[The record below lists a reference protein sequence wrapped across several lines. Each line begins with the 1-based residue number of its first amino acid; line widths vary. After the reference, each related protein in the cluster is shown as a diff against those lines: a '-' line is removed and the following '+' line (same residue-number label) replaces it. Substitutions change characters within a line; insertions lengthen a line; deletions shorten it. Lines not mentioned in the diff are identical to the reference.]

1 MSEEEK
7 MRRVRMI
14 MVMFALLALFL
25 PACGQAAQT
34 PTEAPEQPTEVPEAE
49 PTESVE
55 EDVSCTVTIALEAPL
70 TGDSAFWGNQMVQGA
85 TIAKEQVNQAGGVQQ
100 GAYAGC
106 LYEFVGPFD
115 DQGDPA
121 EATNI
126 AQSMTTND
134 EILAMIGPV
143 NSSNAFAVL
152 PILQEA
158 RIPAISGG
166 TSNPDLTKQGWDNF
180 FRAFLND
187 GAIAI
192 YLARFVKDQGYGEVV
207 CAYSNNDYGRGIF
220 DSFSAE
226 AERLGGIEVLS
237 GDAWAP
243 GEDRDF
249 SALITRWQEQDPDAI
264 LIMGE
269 YTEAALITKQARL
282 AGMEQPIVD
291 QGSYGPDFLEMAG
304 EQAEGVI
311 ILTMF
316 DPFRPDKV
324 TQTFVSEFQEQ
335 YGEKPAENGAIA
347 YTAFQVLNH
356 AVNRMETEGR
366 EELIA
371 KLASTRDFD
380 ALLGSVTFDETGEME
395 VPEVAPMVV
404 VEDGEYQSYT
414 P

>member
-1 MSEEEK
+1 
-7 MRRVRMI
+7 MRRLRTIAVT
-14 MVMFALLALFL
+14 FTFLALFL
-25 PACGQAAQT
+25 AACGQATQA
-34 PTEAPEQPTEVPEAE
+34 PTEVPEE
-49 PTESVE
+49 PTEVPQEEPTEAVE
-55 EDVSCTVTIALEAPL
+55 EDVSCTVKIALEAPL

-85 TIAKEQVNQAGGVQQ
+85 TIAKDQFNEAGGVQE
-100 GAYAGC
+100 GPYAGC

-126 AQSMTTND
+126 AQSLTTHD
-134 EILAMIGPV
+134 EVLAMIGPV

-152 PILQEA
+152 PILHEA
-158 RIPAISGG
+158 GIPTISGG
-166 TSNPDLTKQGWDNF
+166 ASNPDLTKQGWDNF

-192 YLARFVKDQGYGEVV
+192 YLARFVKNQGHGEVV

-237 GDAWAP
+237 ADAWAP

-249 SALITRWQEQDPDAI
+249 SAQITRWQEQDPDAI

-282 AGMEQPIVD
+282 AGMEQPIID
-291 QGSYGPDFLEMAG
+291 QGSYGPDFLELAG
-304 EQAEGVI
+304 EQAEGAI

-316 DPFRPDKV
+316 DPFRPDEV
-324 TQTFVSEFQEQ
+324 TQTFVDEFQEQ

-347 YTAFQVLNH
+347 YTAFQVLND
-356 AVNRMETEGR
+356 AINRMEKEGR
-366 EELIA
+366 EELIDE
-371 KLASTRDFD
+371 LASTQDFD
-380 ALLGSVTFDETGEME
+380 ALLGSVTFDETGEMM
-395 VPEVAPMVV
+395 VPDVAPMVIV
-404 VEDGEYQSYT
+404 KDTEYQSYS